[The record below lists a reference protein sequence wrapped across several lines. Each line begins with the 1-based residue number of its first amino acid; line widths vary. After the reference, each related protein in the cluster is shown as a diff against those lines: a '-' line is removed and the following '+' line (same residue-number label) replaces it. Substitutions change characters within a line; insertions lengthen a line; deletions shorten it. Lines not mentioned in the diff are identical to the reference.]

1 MFDFETEFI
10 RLSHATSVEEIVKIR
25 DNAESKRIRARL
37 SGDAESATLA
47 ADIVRRANERLATG
61 KGQRRGWVPLHLLG
75 KG

>member
-10 RLSHATSVEEIVKIR
+10 RLSRTTGVEEIVEIR
-25 DNAESKRIRARL
+25 DNAEIERIRAQL

-61 KGQRRGWVPLHLLG
+61 KGQRCGWVPLHLLG